1 MTCYSNLT
9 IQSINWMNPSPVT
22 KISTIMIGSQE
33 LLLTVSEISRDT
45 HHNAKFICEVEIILP
60 SGTTITDRTNF
71 VINTE
76 ELGKHH
82 RDYISSSTTC

>member
-1 MTCYSNLT
+1 M
-9 IQSINWMNPSPVT
+9 
-22 KISTIMIGSQE
+22 STIMVGSQE

-60 SGTTITDRTNF
+60 NGNIITNRMNF

-82 RDYISSSTTC
+82 RDYISSSTTS